1 MKRSNDPIMWA
12 PFGAGGMLAAL
23 FGPVLVFITGI
34 AVPLGVLLPKDT
46 MSYANMLA
54 FTQNVIGKLVIL
66 AIIALFTLHGTL
78 RLFHSFHDVGVHLG
92 EGGKFAFFG
101 FGIMVALV
109 TVVLL
114 LRVGF

>member
-34 AVPLGVLLPKDT
+34 AVPLGLLLPADT
-46 MSYANMLA
+46 MSYGNMLA
-54 FTQNVIGKLVIL
+54 FTHNVIGKLVIL
-66 AIIALFTLHGTL
+66 AVIALFTLHGTL

-101 FGIMVALV
+101 FGLLV
-109 TVVLL
+109 TLAAIVLL
-114 LRVGF
+114 L